1 MNIYKLSQTENK
13 GWDTFDSMIVI
24 AENEDQAKLMFPHS
38 DNLEGDYDFSTNY
51 WGRLDYWATSPKNVN
66 VELLGM
72 CYFSDSKPKIVL
84 ASFNA
89 G

>member
-13 GWDTFDSMIVI
+13 GWDTFDAMIVL
-24 AENEDQAKLMFPHS
+24 AEDESQAKLMFPHS
-38 DNLEGDYDFSTNY
+38 ENLEGDYNFSTNY
-51 WGRLDYWATSPKNVN
+51 WGRLDYWAFSPENVT
-66 VELLGM
+66 VELLGIHT
-72 CYFSDSKPKIVL
+72 DKNVKPKIVL